1 MYKKT
6 SLVANAG
13 FINMEATRH
22 NDHDNI
28 ALMSGCST
36 MASGYSTTMASGY
49 SMTASEC
56 STTAFGL
63 LGHEG
68 QANTR
73 RLLHEINSV
82 WVHTKNRAAQT
93 LTTAPLGGTLQV
105 ASELFGLRYLSLGG
119 TRTASAKALVTR
131 WHPDSARRDTRL
143 STSSH
148 EIHQLFT
155 LVHLPDL
162 KQDNLTFVL
171 KFNPSNF

>member
-1 MYKKT
+1 MFDY
-6 SLVANAG
+6 S
-13 FINMEATRH
+13 ATAT
-22 NDHDNI
+22 D
-28 ALMSGCST
+28 
-36 MASGYSTTMASGY
+36 YSAMGVRLLIR
-49 SMTASEC
+49 
-56 STTAFGL
+56 GDRLLGHGDQL